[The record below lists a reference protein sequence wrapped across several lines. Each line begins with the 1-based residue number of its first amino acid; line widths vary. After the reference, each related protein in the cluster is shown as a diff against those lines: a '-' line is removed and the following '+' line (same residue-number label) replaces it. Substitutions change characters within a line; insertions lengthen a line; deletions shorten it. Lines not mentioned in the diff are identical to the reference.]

1 MELINNHI
9 RGVILAIIGFGIFS
23 MTDALSRIF
32 AHEGYSVFQIVM
44 TVQWIGLAVLL
55 CFSRK
60 LGGLQATLASK
71 NKKLHF
77 MRAICV
83 CVSVPA
89 NVYAFSVLPF
99 ALTYTLLFTG
109 AFWLVLFSGIM
120 TREVM
125 NLEKIYAIIIGM
137 IGAIIVLR
145 PWADAFDWR
154 MLIPIV
160 SAILY
165 GVQSLMARRMG
176 GQETPLSL
184 AFYTMLMMAIL
195 TTLWVVMRGDFIM
208 PDMTIAPLFVMSG
221 IMVGIAT
228 LCLPLAFRYAP
239 ANIVGPIH
247 YTQLIWAA
255 FVGFFLFHETPDVP
269 TIVGGTIIMC
279 AGLWTILAARRKS
292 R

>member
-1 MELINNHI
+1 
-9 RGVILAIIGFGIFS
+9 
-23 MTDALSRIF
+23 
-32 AHEGYSVFQIVM
+32 
-44 TVQWIGLAVLL
+44 
-55 CFSRK
+55 
-60 LGGLQATLASK
+60 
-71 NKKLHF
+71 
-77 MRAICV
+77 
-83 CVSVPA
+83 
-89 NVYAFSVLPF
+89 
-99 ALTYTLLFTG
+99 
-109 AFWLVLFSGIM
+109 
-120 TREVM
+120 
-125 NLEKIYAIIIGM
+125 
-137 IGAIIVLR
+137 
-145 PWADAFDWR
+145 
-154 MLIPIV
+154 
-160 SAILY
+160 
-165 GVQSLMARRMG
+165 
-176 GQETPLSL
+176 
-184 AFYTMLMMAIL
+184 MMAIL